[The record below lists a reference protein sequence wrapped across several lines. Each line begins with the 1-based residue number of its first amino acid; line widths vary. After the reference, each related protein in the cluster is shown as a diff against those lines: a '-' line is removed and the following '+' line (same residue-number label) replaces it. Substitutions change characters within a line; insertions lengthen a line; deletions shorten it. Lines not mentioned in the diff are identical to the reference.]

1 MCNPEIRRQ
10 EAQHFELI
18 IHFHFL
24 FLPNHRPPLL
34 QLFSCL
40 ICWRIPPSCLTLHWW
55 SDLPH
60 RPAQSD
66 LQKRLVKSEKRRKG
80 VCPMNVPHRYIS
92 SAFKANTSRLITQ
105 DFPNTAQL
113 SESLNHTLCTTL
125 EGSSHSYQKITTF
138 LMVSQQMER

>member
-1 MCNPEIRRQ
+1 MCNPEIRKRY
-10 EAQHFELI
+10 AKHFELI

-24 FLPNHRPPLL
+24 FLPNHRPLLL

-40 ICWRIPPSCLTLHWW
+40 ICWRIPPSCW
-55 SDLPH
+55 SDLPC

-66 LQKRLVKSEKRRKG
+66 SQKRLVKSEERWGRMT
-80 VCPMNVPHRYIS
+80 PMNVPHRDIS

-105 DFPNTAQL
+105 DFPNTGQL

-125 EGSSHSYQKITTF
+125 EGSSHIYQKITTF